1 MPIQTLATLADIDAA
16 EWDALLP
23 PAQPFLRHAFLSALE
38 DSRSVTPA
46 TGWRPA
52 HRVLRDPQGRL
63 CAALPAYVKAHSYG
77 EYVFDWSWADACQ
90 RAGIRYYPKL
100 LVGVPF
106 TPVAGARLLGE
117 DEGLQ
122 GLLASL
128 GEEAEASGL
137 SSIHVNFTDARAD
150 TLLAAR
156 DGWLERLGCQ
166 YHWHNRGYRDFQD
179 FLEALS
185 SRKRKQLRKEREQVG
200 GQGIEFE
207 WREGGQLSELEWDF
221 VYLCYA
227 NTYLVRDRD
236 PYLSREFFGLLA
248 ERMPEAIRVV
258 FAHQRGKPVAM
269 AFSLVA
275 GDTLYGRYWG
285 CLAEFD
291 RLHFETCFYQGLE
304 FAIGAGLA
312 RFDAGAQGEHKLIR
326 GFEPVLTRSWHYL
339 AHPGLR
345 DAVAQFLEQERREC
359 APTPRRPT
367 ACCPTARPE
376 GGRNDRA
383 WRPLSRYWCCRPIR
397 GSGSC
402 AARRYGPRRP
412 RSPALRRSWSNCR
425 YGAGHSS
432 RPVACRSGIPR
443 PAGRGPGP
451 CPRPG
456 RRPWGR
462 GW

>member
-38 DSRSVTPA
+38 DSHSVTPA

-52 HRVLRDPQGRL
+52 HRVLRDLQGRL

-100 LVGVPF
+100 LVGGPF

-128 GEEAEASGL
+128 GEEAEVSGL

-345 DAVAQFLEQERREC
+345 DAVAQFLEQER
-359 APTPRRPT
+359 A
-367 ACCPTARPE
+367 
-376 GGRNDRA
+376 GVRA
-383 WRPLSRYWCCRPIR
+383 YAEEAHGLLPYRQ
-397 GSGSC
+397 
-402 AARRYGPRRP
+402 A
-412 RSPALRRSWSNCR
+412 
-425 YGAGHSS
+425 
-432 RPVACRSGIPR
+432 
-443 PAGRGPGP
+443 
-451 CPRPG
+451 
-456 RRPWGR
+456 
-462 GW
+462 